1 MGNKYKFEKLTPMR
15 DADISVYKEA
25 FDFIFENE
33 DIKNIAVSGSYS
45 AGKSSILESY
55 KAKHTNL
62 KFVHISLAQFR
73 IPEQDDVESTDSVND
88 QTKEIIKES
97 ILEGKILNQLI
108 HQIPSETIPQ
118 TNFRVKK
125 DIKNL
130 RISTMVVSIFIS
142 SILYLVFSSG
152 IANYVNSLPDN
163 WVRFILSPL
172 TSQYTIILAVIL
184 SITGMVTL
192 IFSIIRAQKS
202 KNIFRKISLQ
212 GNEIEIFEET
222 EDSYF
227 DKYLNEVLY
236 LFEKVDADVI
246 VFEDMDRFDASRI
259 FERLR
264 EVNTLV
270 NIHRKKESGDNT
282 VILRFFYLLRDDI
295 FVSKDR
301 TKFFDHII
309 PVIPIMDSSNSYQ
322 QFLKV
327 LKAAE
332 IIDRFDQSFLQ
343 RLSLYVD
350 DMRILKNI
358 YNEFVV
364 YFNRLN
370 ITDLDC
376 NKMLAI
382 ITYKNLFPRDF
393 NNLQLAKGF
402 VNQLFIEKERLI
414 ASNLKLIESEREI
427 LVQRIE
433 LAKKEVFETEQELND
448 AYSAKKSRLPRD
460 YGNLTRESQK
470 LSEDYD
476 LELSQRKQSVK
487 DKSETALTKLES
499 ELNSIDDEILKVKT
513 KSLKELITRENIDSV
528 FNAIYTNEIG
538 EVDEFKT
545 IKSSD
550 YFALLKFLL
559 RNGYIDE
566 TYTDYMTYFYD
577 DSLSISDKKFLRRVT
592 DKRGADYTYKLKN
605 SQKVIES
612 PVLRKVDFEQEE
624 TLNFDLFDC
633 LLENDN
639 EQKYKSYLETL
650 LSQIQRTGNFD
661 FASKYYEA
669 SKSSSKFVMLINKH
683 WASYFK
689 DVLQYQ
695 KMSLKQI
702 RSFSIDT
709 LSFCDEEIIAN
720 INIDNCLTDYI
731 SEASD
736 YLAIENP
743 NVEKLTTGFSFI
755 GVLFSSIDYEHA
767 DKELFDEVY
776 RQSLYE
782 LNFENI
788 SLMLKVKYSIDCEE
802 DIIHKNYTLIE
813 KHFDSPLANYVLK
826 NISEYLSVILNK
838 SENRIEDDE
847 GSAISVL
854 NNEKLDSNLKEQYI
868 KLLSTSINDI
878 IDISDS
884 ALWKAMLGRG
894 IIEFSVNNF
903 VNYFNVYTIDEELI
917 NYLNSSTV
925 EVDFSTVVDKFD
937 EEIINKLFDM
947 VATCNDINTEKYGAI
962 LNELGYCFDNYEAVD
977 IVDEKFEVLM
987 RENILQLNIESLKYV
1002 RENYTNHLYDFIR
1015 LNLGKY
1021 IEIQTT
1027 EIIQIEEII
1036 EILAWNIEEEKKL
1049 GLLAYT
1055 NAPISIINTDYTDS
1069 INSYLIE
1076 HNLSIEDKPY
1086 LYENFSCFGSQTQ
1099 ESIERISVMG
1109 VKDIIVN
1116 NISVDDSLLSILLQS
1131 DKVNRDDKIML
1142 FNMSIPEFDED
1153 TCTKHFKELGHEE
1166 LSYIFTKGGSHRKYE
1181 KNNEVKTILDA
1192 LKNHEWIY
1200 DYKDDEKNSE
1210 KYLIKKN
1217 RPRQKRP
1224 DFIE

>member
-1 MGNKYKFEKLTPMR
+1 MGDKYKFEKLTPVR

-33 DIKNIAVSGSYS
+33 DIKNVAVSGAYS

-73 IPEQDDVESTDSVND
+73 IPEQDDIESTDSIND
-88 QTKEIIKES
+88 QTKESIKES
-97 ILEGKILNQLI
+97 ILEGKTLNQLI
-108 HQIPSETIPQ
+108 HQIPSESIPQ

-130 RISTMVVSIFIS
+130 RISTTVVSLFIG

-152 IANYVNSLPDN
+152 IANYINSLPDN
-163 WVRFILSPL
+163 WVRFILNPL
-172 TSQYTIILAVIL
+172 TSQYTLILSVIL
-184 SITGMVTL
+184 SITGMVAL

-246 VFEDMDRFDASRI
+246 VFEDMDRFNASRI

-270 NIHRKKESGDNT
+270 NIHRKKESRDNAVT
-282 VILRFFYLLRDDI
+282 LRFFYLLRDDI

-301 TKFFDHII
+301 TKFFDYII
-309 PVIPIMDSSNSYQ
+309 PVIPIVDSSNSFE
-322 QFLKV
+322 QFLRV
-327 LKAAE
+327 LKTGG
-332 IIDRFDQSFLQ
+332 IIERFDQSFLQ
-343 RLSLYVD
+343 SLSLYVD

-376 NKMLAI
+376 NKMLAM

-393 NNLQLAKGF
+393 NDLQLSKGF

-414 ASNLKLIESEREI
+414 DSNLKSTQSEREI

-433 LAKKEVFETEQELND
+433 RAKKEVLDTEQELKD
-448 AYSAKKSRLPRD
+448 AYDAKKQRIPKPRG
-460 YGNLTRESQK
+460 YIGREEQQK
-470 LSEDYD
+470 IKEYD
-476 LELSQRKQSVK
+476 LELDERKQAVQ
-487 DKSETALTKLES
+487 DKSEINLTKLES
-499 ELNSIDDEILKVKT
+499 ELSTIDDEILRVKT
-513 KSLKELITRENIDSV
+513 KTLKELITRENIDSV
-528 FNAIYTNEIG
+528 FAAIYTNEIG

-550 YFALLKFLL
+550 YFALLKFLI

-577 DSLSISDKKFLRRVT
+577 DSLSTSDKKFLRRVT
-592 DKRGADYTYKLKN
+592 DKRGADYTYKLKEP
-605 SQKVIES
+605 QKVIES

-683 WASYFK
+683 WGSYFK
-689 DVLQYQ
+689 DVLEYQ

-755 GVLFSSIDYEHA
+755 GVLFSFIDYEHA

-788 SLMLKVKYSIDCEE
+788 SLIFRVKYSIDCEE

-813 KHFDSPLANYVLK
+813 KHLESPLASYVLK
-826 NISEYLSVILNK
+826 NISEYLRVILDN

-847 GSAISVL
+847 GSAISL
-854 NNEKLDSNLKEQYI
+854 SNSEELDFNLKEGYI
-868 KLLSTSINDI
+868 KLLATSINDI
-878 IDISDS
+878 TDISDS
-884 ALWKAMLGRG
+884 ALWNAMLGRG

-903 VNYFNVYTIDEELI
+903 VNYFNEYSIDEELI
-917 NYLNSSTV
+917 VYLNSSTV
-925 EVDFSTVVDKFD
+925 EVDFSIAVDNFD
-937 EEIINKLFDM
+937 EQILNKLLDA
-947 VATCNDINTEKYGAI
+947 VAICNDINTEKYGAI
-962 LNELGYCFDNYEAVD
+962 LTELGYCFDNYEAVD
-977 IVDEKFEVLM
+977 ISDEKFEVLM

-1015 LNLGKY
+1015 LNLDKY
-1021 IEIQTT
+1021 IEIQAT

-1036 EILAWNIEEEKKL
+1036 EILTWDIDEEKKVE
-1049 GLLAYT
+1049 LLAYT

-1069 INSYLIE
+1069 IISYLIE
-1076 HNLSIEDKPY
+1076 RNLSIEDKPY
-1086 LYENFSCFGSQTQ
+1086 LYENFSSFGSQTR
-1099 ESIERISVMG
+1099 ESIEKISIAG
-1109 VKDIIVN
+1109 AKEIIEKN
-1116 NISVDDSLLSILLQS
+1116 MIVDDSLLSKLLES
-1131 DKVNRDDKIML
+1131 DKVNRDYKIML

-1153 TCTKHFKELGHEE
+1153 TCIKHFVELGHEE
-1166 LSYIFTKGGSHRKYE
+1166 LSYIFTKGSGRRKYE

-1192 LKNHEWIY
+1192 LKTYEWIY
-1200 DYKDDEKNSE
+1200 DYQEDEINNE
-1210 KYLIKKN
+1210 KYLIRKN
-1217 RPRQKRP
+1217 RPRQNNP
-1224 DFIE
+1224 DFID

>member
-1 MGNKYKFEKLTPMR
+1 MGDKYKFEKLTPMR

-33 DIKNIAVSGSYS
+33 DIKNIAVSGAYS

-130 RISTMVVSIFIS
+130 RISTMVVSLFIS

-282 VILRFFYLLRDDI
+282 VTLRFFYLLRDDI

-301 TKFFDHII
+301 TKFFDYII

-402 VNQLFIEKERLI
+402 VNQLFLEKERLI

-987 RENILQLNIESLKYV
+987 RENILQLNIKSLKYV

-1166 LSYIFTKGGSHRKYE
+1166 LSYIFTKGASHRKYE

-1200 DYKDDEKNSE
+1200 DYKEDEKNSE

>member
-33 DIKNIAVSGSYS
+33 DIKNIAISGAYS

-73 IPEQDDVESTDSVND
+73 IPEQEDVESTDSVND
-88 QTKEIIKES
+88 QTKEVIKES

-152 IANYVNSLPDN
+152 IVNYVNSLPDN

-301 TKFFDHII
+301 TKFFDYII
-309 PVIPIMDSSNSYQ
+309 PVIPIMDSSNSYE

-402 VNQLFIEKERLI
+402 VNQLFLEKERLI
-414 ASNLKLIESEREI
+414 ASNLKLIESEKEI

-433 LAKKEVFETEQELND
+433 LIKKEVFETEQELND
-448 AYSAKKSRLPRD
+448 AYSAKKSRLPKA
-460 YGNLTRESQK
+460 YGNLTIESQK

-476 LELSQRKQSVK
+476 LELSQRKQAVK
-487 DKSETALTKLES
+487 DKIETALTKLES
-499 ELNSIDDEILKVKT
+499 ELNIIDDEIPKVKT

-528 FNAIYTNEIG
+528 FTAIYTNEIG

-550 YFALLKFLL
+550 YFALLKFLI

-577 DSLSISDKKFLRRVT
+577 DSLSTSDKKFLRRVT

-605 SQKVIES
+605 PQKIIES

-669 SKSSSKFVMLINKH
+669 SKSSSKFIMLINKH

-689 DVLQYQ
+689 DVLEDQ

-755 GVLFSSIDYEHA
+755 DVLLSSIDYEHA

-813 KHFDSPLANYVLK
+813 KHLDSPFASYVLK
-826 NISEYLSVILNK
+826 NISEYLSVILDK

-854 NNEKLDSNLKEQYI
+854 NNEELDFNLKEQYI
-868 KLLSTSINDI
+868 KVLATSINDI
-878 IDISDS
+878 IEISDS

-903 VNYFNVYTIDEELI
+903 VNYFKVYTIDEELI
-917 NYLNSSTV
+917 IYLNSSTV
-925 EVDFSTVVDKFD
+925 EVDFSTIVDNFD
-937 EEIINKLFDM
+937 EEIINKLLDE
-947 VATCNDINTEKYGAI
+947 VATCNDINTEKYGDI
-962 LNELGYCFDNYEAVD
+962 LTELGYCFDNYEAVD

-1021 IEIQTT
+1021 IEIQTI

-1036 EILAWNIEEEKKL
+1036 EILAWDIEEEKKL
-1049 GLLAYT
+1049 RLLANT
-1055 NAPISIINTDYTDS
+1055 NASISIINTDYTDS

-1086 LYENFSCFGSQTQ
+1086 LYENFSCFGNQTQ
-1099 ESIERISVMG
+1099 ESIERISVTG

-1153 TCTKHFKELGHEE
+1153 TCIKHFKELGHEE
-1166 LSYIFTKGGSHRKYE
+1166 LSYIFTKGGSRRKYE

-1200 DYKDDEKNSE
+1200 EYKEDEKNSE

-1217 RPRQKRP
+1217 RPR
-1224 DFIE
+1224 

>member
-1 MGNKYKFEKLTPMR
+1 
-15 DADISVYKEA
+15 
-25 FDFIFENE
+25 
-33 DIKNIAVSGSYS
+33 
-45 AGKSSILESY
+45 
-55 KAKHTNL
+55 
-62 KFVHISLAQFR
+62 
-73 IPEQDDVESTDSVND
+73 
-88 QTKEIIKES
+88 
-97 ILEGKILNQLI
+97 
-108 HQIPSETIPQ
+108 
-118 TNFRVKK
+118 
-125 DIKNL
+125 
-130 RISTMVVSIFIS
+130 
-142 SILYLVFSSG
+142 
-152 IANYVNSLPDN
+152 
-163 WVRFILSPL
+163 
-172 TSQYTIILAVIL
+172 
-184 SITGMVTL
+184 
-192 IFSIIRAQKS
+192 
-202 KNIFRKISLQ
+202 
-212 GNEIEIFEET
+212 
-222 EDSYF
+222 
-227 DKYLNEVLY
+227 
-236 LFEKVDADVI
+236 
-246 VFEDMDRFDASRI
+246 MDRFDASRI

-301 TKFFDHII
+301 TKFFDYII
-309 PVIPIMDSSNSYQ
+309 PVIPIMDSSNSYE

-402 VNQLFIEKERLI
+402 VNQLFLEKERLI
-414 ASNLKLIESEREI
+414 ASNLKLIESEKEI

-433 LAKKEVFETEQELND
+433 LIKKEVFETEQELND
-448 AYSAKKSRLPRD
+448 AYSAKKSRLPKA
-460 YGNLTRESQK
+460 YGNLTIESQK

-476 LELSQRKQSVK
+476 LELSQRKQAVK
-487 DKSETALTKLES
+487 DKIETALTKLES
-499 ELNSIDDEILKVKT
+499 ELNIIDDEIPKVKT

-528 FNAIYTNEIG
+528 FTAIYTNEIG

-550 YFALLKFLL
+550 YFALLKFLI

-577 DSLSISDKKFLRRVT
+577 DSLSTSDKKFLRRVT

-605 SQKVIES
+605 PQKIIES

-669 SKSSSKFVMLINKH
+669 SKSSSKFIMLINKH

-689 DVLQYQ
+689 DVLEDQ

-755 GVLFSSIDYEHA
+755 DVLLSSIDYEHA

-813 KHFDSPLANYVLK
+813 KHLDSPFASYVLK
-826 NISEYLSVILNK
+826 NISEYLSVILDK

-854 NNEKLDSNLKEQYI
+854 NNEELDFNLKEQYI
-868 KLLSTSINDI
+868 KVLATSINDI
-878 IDISDS
+878 IEISDS

-903 VNYFNVYTIDEELI
+903 VNYFKVYTIDEELI
-917 NYLNSSTV
+917 IYLNSSTV
-925 EVDFSTVVDKFD
+925 EVDFSTIVDNFD
-937 EEIINKLFDM
+937 EEIINKLLDE
-947 VATCNDINTEKYGAI
+947 VATCNDINTEKYGDI
-962 LNELGYCFDNYEAVD
+962 LTELGYCFDNYEAVD

-1021 IEIQTT
+1021 IEIQTI

-1036 EILAWNIEEEKKL
+1036 EILAWDIEEEKKL
-1049 GLLAYT
+1049 RLLANT
-1055 NAPISIINTDYTDS
+1055 NASISIINTDYTDS

-1086 LYENFSCFGSQTQ
+1086 LYENFSCFGNQTQ
-1099 ESIERISVMG
+1099 ESIERISVTG

-1153 TCTKHFKELGHEE
+1153 TCIKHFKELGHEE
-1166 LSYIFTKGGSHRKYE
+1166 LSYIFTKGGSRRKYE

-1200 DYKDDEKNSE
+1200 EYKEDEKNSE

-1217 RPRQKRP
+1217 RPR
-1224 DFIE
+1224 

>member
-1 MGNKYKFEKLTPMR
+1 
-15 DADISVYKEA
+15 
-25 FDFIFENE
+25 
-33 DIKNIAVSGSYS
+33 
-45 AGKSSILESY
+45 
-55 KAKHTNL
+55 
-62 KFVHISLAQFR
+62 
-73 IPEQDDVESTDSVND
+73 
-88 QTKEIIKES
+88 
-97 ILEGKILNQLI
+97 
-108 HQIPSETIPQ
+108 
-118 TNFRVKK
+118 
-125 DIKNL
+125 
-130 RISTMVVSIFIS
+130 
-142 SILYLVFSSG
+142 
-152 IANYVNSLPDN
+152 
-163 WVRFILSPL
+163 
-172 TSQYTIILAVIL
+172 
-184 SITGMVTL
+184 
-192 IFSIIRAQKS
+192 
-202 KNIFRKISLQ
+202 
-212 GNEIEIFEET
+212 
-222 EDSYF
+222 
-227 DKYLNEVLY
+227 
-236 LFEKVDADVI
+236 
-246 VFEDMDRFDASRI
+246 
-259 FERLR
+259 
-264 EVNTLV
+264 
-270 NIHRKKESGDNT
+270 
-282 VILRFFYLLRDDI
+282 
-295 FVSKDR
+295 
-301 TKFFDHII
+301 
-309 PVIPIMDSSNSYQ
+309 
-322 QFLKV
+322 
-327 LKAAE
+327 
-332 IIDRFDQSFLQ
+332 
-343 RLSLYVD
+343 
-350 DMRILKNI
+350 
-358 YNEFVV
+358 
-364 YFNRLN
+364 
-370 ITDLDC
+370 
-376 NKMLAI
+376 
-382 ITYKNLFPRDF
+382 
-393 NNLQLAKGF
+393 
-402 VNQLFIEKERLI
+402 
-414 ASNLKLIESEREI
+414 
-427 LVQRIE
+427 
-433 LAKKEVFETEQELND
+433 
-448 AYSAKKSRLPRD
+448 
-460 YGNLTRESQK
+460 
-470 LSEDYD
+470 
-476 LELSQRKQSVK
+476 
-487 DKSETALTKLES
+487 
-499 ELNSIDDEILKVKT
+499 
-513 KSLKELITRENIDSV
+513 
-528 FNAIYTNEIG
+528 
-538 EVDEFKT
+538 
-545 IKSSD
+545 
-550 YFALLKFLL
+550 
-559 RNGYIDE
+559 
-566 TYTDYMTYFYD
+566 MTYFYD
-577 DSLSISDKKFLRRVT
+577 DSLSTSNKKFLRRVT

-605 SQKVIES
+605 PQKIIES

-669 SKSSSKFVMLINKH
+669 SKSSSKFIMLINKH

-689 DVLQYQ
+689 DVLEDQ

-755 GVLFSSIDYEHA
+755 DVLLSSIDYEHA

-813 KHFDSPLANYVLK
+813 KHLDSPFASYVLK
-826 NISEYLSVILNK
+826 NISEYLSVILDK

-854 NNEKLDSNLKEQYI
+854 NNEELDFNLKEQYI
-868 KLLSTSINDI
+868 KVLATSINDI
-878 IDISDS
+878 IEISDS

-903 VNYFNVYTIDEELI
+903 VNYFKVYTIDEELI
-917 NYLNSSTV
+917 IYLNSSTV
-925 EVDFSTVVDKFD
+925 EVDFSTIVDNFD
-937 EEIINKLFDM
+937 EEIINKLLDE
-947 VATCNDINTEKYGAI
+947 VATCNDINTEKYGDI
-962 LNELGYCFDNYEAVD
+962 LTELGYCFDNYEAVD

-1021 IEIQTT
+1021 IEIQTI

-1036 EILAWNIEEEKKL
+1036 EILAWDIEEEKKL
-1049 GLLAYT
+1049 RLLANT
-1055 NAPISIINTDYTDS
+1055 NASISIINTDYTDS

-1086 LYENFSCFGSQTQ
+1086 LYENFSCFGNQTQ
-1099 ESIERISVMG
+1099 ESIERISVTG

-1153 TCTKHFKELGHEE
+1153 TCIKHFKELGHEE
-1166 LSYIFTKGGSHRKYE
+1166 LSYIFTKGGSRRKYE

-1200 DYKDDEKNSE
+1200 EYKEDEKNSE

-1217 RPRQKRP
+1217 VTVK
-1224 DFIE
+1224 